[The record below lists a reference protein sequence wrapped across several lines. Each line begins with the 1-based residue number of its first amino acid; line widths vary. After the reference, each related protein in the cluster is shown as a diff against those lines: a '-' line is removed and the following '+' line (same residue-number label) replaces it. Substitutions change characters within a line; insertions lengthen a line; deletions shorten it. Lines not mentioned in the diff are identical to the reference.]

1 MPQKKSYITV
11 TDQFCGAG
19 GSSQG
24 VRNFGNRMGG
34 GIEVAMALNHWKL
47 AIETH
52 NTNFPDTYHDCTDIS
67 ACDPRRYMSTDIL
80 ITSPECT
87 NHSLAKGK
95 KKATN
100 QMELFA
106 AGLMDPAAER
116 SRATMWDVPRF
127 TEYHNYNIIIVENV
141 VDARSW
147 IMWEAWLSAMFLL
160 GYNHKCVYLNSMHA
174 HPTPQ
179 SRDRMY
185 IVFWKKG
192 NKAPDLEYR
201 PKAFCSCCDKEVDS
215 IQSWRNSRRQ
225 FGKYR
230 QQYDYRCP
238 RCAAL
243 VEPYYYA
250 AFNVIDW
257 SIPGQR
263 IGDRKKDLAPNT
275 RARIQYGLKK
285 HGNSDFVIYLD
296 HSKAGHLTSDI
307 KSPINTQTTSQ
318 VSAIVSPF
326 MLKVDRSI
334 KDYKVTDPNPTVVG
348 GGLHHGIVGIPA
360 MMTKGGYSGGASPIS
375 ASEPTITTQHN
386 YGVVAIPA
394 MIDGLNRTGKARP
407 ISEPA
412 GTALAGGNHHGVLGI
427 PTQPFIVEH
436 FGQSSVRDIKS
447 PLGAVMTK
455 DKYGILAPP
464 MIITNKGQSMAM
476 DITKPLSTQTQC
488 INHGILSTESVNAFL
503 SYYYG
508 TAQVSGMPTVDPFSD
523 MTVFHFLKH
532 GFQYMGRIT
541 IETDVVRENNQTYRL
556 GWTEKTKDGTKMGV
570 GCPEYLLLFRKLPSD
585 TSKAYADVPVVK
597 TKQGYN
603 RGQWQIDARAKWN
616 SSGERFLSPDELRQH
631 PIERINKYFGE
642 WAKNSTYN
650 YDNHTGIAI
659 EMDKLGKLPAT
670 FETLRIPARTP
681 WVWDDVN
688 RMITLNS
695 KQTQKKLQNHVCP
708 LQFDIVDR
716 VIENWSNAG
725 ELVYDPF
732 GGIMTVPYRAIKL
745 GRKGKA
751 CELNPDYFRDGL
763 SYLRAIEQEV
773 QTPTLFQVEE
783 IEVSAAV

>member
-24 VRNFGNRMGG
+24 VRNYGNRMGG

-67 ACDPRRYMSTDIL
+67 ACEPRRYMSTDIL

-87 NHSLAKGK
+87 NHSLAKGQK
-95 KKATN
+95 KLSR
-100 QMELFA
+100 QLELKWNH
-106 AGLMDPAAER
+106 MDPFIDPSAER

-127 TEYHNYNIIIVENV
+127 AEYHNYNIIIVENV

-185 IVFWKKG
+185 VVFWKKG
-192 NKAPDLEYR
+192 NRTPDLEYR
-201 PKAFCSCCDKEVDS
+201 PKAFCSCCEKEVDS

-257 SIPGQR
+257 SIPGHR

-275 RARIQYGLKK
+275 LARIQYGLKK

-360 MMTKGGYSGGASPIS
+360 MLTKGGYKGGVNPIS
-375 ASEPTITTQHN
+375 SPEPTITGQHN
-386 YGVVAIPA
+386 YGVVAVPA
-394 MIDGLNRTGKARP
+394 MIDGLNRTGKTKP

-436 FGQSSVRDIKS
+436 FGQSSVRDINS

-464 MIITNKGQSMAM
+464 MIIENKGQSMAR

-508 TAQVSGMPTVDPFSD
+508 NAQVSGMQDPSCTMTTKDRVALVLRPTEKID
-523 MTVFHFLKH
+523 
-532 GFQYMGRIT
+532 
-541 IETDVVRENNQTYRL
+541 IEDCTYRML
-556 GWTEKTKDGTKMGV
+556 K
-570 GCPEYLLLFRKLPSD
+570 P
-585 TSKAYADVPVVK
+585 
-597 TKQGYN
+597 
-603 RGQWQIDARAKWN
+603 
-616 SSGERFLSPDELRQH
+616 H
-631 PIERINKYFGE
+631 
-642 WAKNSTYN
+642 
-650 YDNHTGIAI
+650 
-659 EMDKLGKLPAT
+659 
-670 FETLRIPARTP
+670 
-681 WVWDDVN
+681 
-688 RMITLNS
+688 
-695 KQTQKKLQNHVCP
+695 
-708 LQFDIVDR
+708 
-716 VIENWSNAG
+716 
-725 ELVYDPF
+725 
-732 GGIMTVPYRAIKL
+732 
-745 GRKGKA
+745 
-751 CELNPDYFRDGL
+751 
-763 SYLRAIEQEV
+763 EV
-773 QTPTLFQVEE
+773 QAAMAFGRDYIVLGNSRDQVKQLGNAVTPPAMEWLVQKCVE
-783 IEVSAAV
+783 SLM